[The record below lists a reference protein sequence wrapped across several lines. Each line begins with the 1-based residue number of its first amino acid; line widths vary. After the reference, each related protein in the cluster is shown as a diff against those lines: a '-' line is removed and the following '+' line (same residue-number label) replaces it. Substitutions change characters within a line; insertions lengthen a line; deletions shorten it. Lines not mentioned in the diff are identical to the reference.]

1 MATIGGQVVFAKQ
14 NKTAPRA
21 LAFIEKNPHC
31 STTAIQQ
38 ALGVSMRTLQRTL
51 LMLQKRELIHVADY
65 DYRLHGSGKP
75 ARLFIA
81 GPGANEK
88 PHKPTKT
95 QTRRR
100 RIQWQQ
106 KRRSELSVHRRA
118 QAGGVFGVLIAQV
131 VV

>member
-1 MATIGGQVVFAKQ
+1 MTLPPQ
-14 NKTAPRA
+14 NKTAPNV

-31 STTAIQQ
+31 STAAIQQ
-38 ALGVSMRTLQRTL
+38 ALGVTMRTLQRTL
-51 LMLQKRELIHVADY
+51 LMLQKRELIHIADY

-75 ARLFIA
+75 ARLFVV
-81 GPGANEK
+81 GPGIDEK
-88 PHKPTKT
+88 RHKPTKS

-100 RIQWQQ
+100 RTQWQQ
-106 KRRSELSVHRRA
+106 KRRAGLSVQRRA